1 MILKV
6 FDGIGDVFILLEL
19 RPQAQPSDLL
29 YLLSQQS
36 ACQTSSTANSIPH
49 YYYIFNNK
57 RVNMIICISQ
67 FEDVQIAG
75 VGFICLFAELPK
87 WSLVVLYD
95 WLAYRNNSALSTYG
109 NEGGNSPSLS
119 FSCIRI
125 NTYKHTASITKYIY
139 ICAPNNLL
147 SFGKYSKKAMH
158 YILIYS

>member
-6 FDGIGDVFILLEL
+6 FDGIGDVFVLLEL

-67 FEDVQIAG
+67 FEDV
-75 VGFICLFAELPK
+75 
-87 WSLVVLYD
+87 
-95 WLAYRNNSALSTYG
+95 
-109 NEGGNSPSLS
+109 
-119 FSCIRI
+119 
-125 NTYKHTASITKYIY
+125 
-139 ICAPNNLL
+139 
-147 SFGKYSKKAMH
+147 
-158 YILIYS
+158 